1 MTREPGDLPSLA
13 KAAIPAA
20 VTEVDAMTR
29 TAASAVH
36 PIAAPAQARFA
47 IAAFALALGAFLVWG
62 AGFASADALH
72 DTAHDARH
80 AMGLPCH

>member
-13 KAAIPAA
+13 KAAMSAA
-20 VTEVDAMTR
+20 VTEVDAMIR
-29 TAASAVH
+29 TAAPAVPH
-36 PIAAPAQARFA
+36 TDAPAQTRLLV
-47 IAAFALALGAFLVWG
+47 AAFALSLGAFLVWG

-72 DTAHDARH
+72 DTVHDARH